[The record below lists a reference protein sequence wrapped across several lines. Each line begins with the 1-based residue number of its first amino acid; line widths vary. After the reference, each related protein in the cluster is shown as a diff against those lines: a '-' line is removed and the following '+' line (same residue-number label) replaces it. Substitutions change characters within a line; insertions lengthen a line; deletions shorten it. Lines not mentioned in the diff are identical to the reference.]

1 MKKIFTP
8 ILIALIVL
16 SLAFSGTVSAQ
27 AVITETDGQGHVLT
41 LAQYPERIA
50 CLYAFTGHVTAMLGR
65 GDDMV
70 AIVKGLKK
78 DKLLEKIAPQLS
90 SLPVPSAGGV
100 IHIESL
106 IKTRPDI
113 VFLKPETAGIDQE
126 VEKLKEFGLPYFS
139 AAYSDMQSQMTVIE
153 AMGRILNREQK
164 ATDFT
169 RYYRQAI
176 ARVKAKTDRIPEAD
190 KLPVYHAINEPF
202 RTDGPGT
209 LEADW
214 TGACNILNVSVG
226 KKLLEKKRN
235 KRFAGMEQILMWNPE
250 MIIANENQTAKKI
263 LSDPQWAPIKA
274 VKTGRVFTIP
284 VGISRWGHPGG
295 LETPLALLWTAKTA
309 YPDLFTDLDLDVEVR
324 QFYRRFFDLN
334 LDDPTIER
342 ILSGQGMRTTHSNN
356 EGR

>member
-1 MKKIFTP
+1 MKKIFIP
-8 ILIALIVL
+8 ILMIL
-16 SLAFSGTVSAQ
+16 SLACSGTVSAK
-27 AVITETDGQGHVLT
+27 AVVIETDGQGHTLT
-41 LAQYPERIA
+41 LERYPERIA

-65 GDDMV
+65 GEGMV

-78 DKLLEKIAPQLS
+78 DKLLGKIVPRLS
-90 SLPVPSAGGV
+90 SLPVPSAGGI

-113 VFLKPETAGIDQE
+113 VFLKPETAGIEQE
-126 VEKLKEFGLPYFS
+126 VEKLKQFGLPYFS
-139 AAYSDMQSQMTVIE
+139 AAYSDMQSQMAVIE
-153 AMGRILNREQK
+153 SMGRILNREQE
-164 ATDFT
+164 ATDFI
-169 RYYRQAI
+169 RYYREAI
-176 ARVKAKTDRIPEAD
+176 ARVKAKTNGIPAAD

-226 KKLLEKKRN
+226 KGLLKQKRN

-250 MIIANENQTAKKI
+250 MIIANENQTTQKI
-263 LSDPQWAPIKA
+263 LSDPQWTPIKA

-295 LETPLALLWTAKTA
+295 LETPLAILWTAKTA
-309 YPDLFTDLDLDVEVR
+309 YPDLFSDLDLKTEVR
-324 QFYRRFFDLN
+324 QFYRRFFKLN
-334 LDDPTIER
+334 LDTQTIGR
-342 ILSGQGMRTTHSNN
+342 ILCGQGMRTTHSDAS
-356 EGR
+356 GI

>member
-1 MKKIFTP
+1 MKKTSAL
-8 ILIALIVL
+8 ILIILGL
-16 SLAFSGTVSAQ
+16 TCSGTASVQ
-27 AVITETDGQGHVLT
+27 PVLTETDGQGHVLS
-41 LAQYPERIA
+41 LDRHPERIA

-65 GDDMV
+65 GSDMV

-78 DKLLEKIAPQLS
+78 DKLLGKIVPHLS

-113 VFLKPETAGIDQE
+113 VFLKPETESIAQE
-126 VEKLKEFGLPYFS
+126 VEKLKQFGLPYFS
-139 AAYSDMQSQMTVIE
+139 AAYSDMQSQMSVIE
-153 AMGRILNREQK
+153 AMGRILNKEKK
-164 ATDFT
+164 ALDYT

-176 ARVKAKTDRIPEAD
+176 ARVKDKTDRIADAD
-190 KLPVYHAINEPF
+190 KLSVYHAINEPF

-226 KKLLEKKRN
+226 KGLIEKNRN
-235 KRFAGMEQILMWNPE
+235 KRFAGMEQILMWDPA
-250 MIIANENQTAKKI
+250 MIIANEAQTAQKI

-274 VKTGRVFTIP
+274 VKKGRVFTIP

-295 LETPLALLWTAKTA
+295 LETPLAILWTAKTA
-309 YPDLFTDLDLDVEVR
+309 YPDLFTDLDLKTEVR
-324 QFYRRFFDLN
+324 QFYQRFFDLG
-334 LDDPTIER
+334 LDDPTIKR
-342 ILSGQGMRTTHSNN
+342 ILSGQGMRTTHINN
-356 EGR
+356 PGR

>member
-1 MKKIFTP
+1 MKKTSVL
-8 ILIALIVL
+8 ILVILG
-16 SLAFSGTVSAQ
+16 LACSGTASAKP
-27 AVITETDGQGHVLT
+27 AVTETDGQGHILT

-65 GDDMV
+65 GNDMV

-78 DKLLEKIAPQLS
+78 DKLLEKIVPQLS
-90 SLPVPSAGGV
+90 SLPVPSAGGI

-113 VFLKPETAGIDQE
+113 IFLKPETAGIDQE
-126 VEKLKEFGLPYFS
+126 VQKLNDFGLPYFS
-139 AAYSDMQSQMTVIE
+139 ASYSNMESQMTVVE
-153 AMGRILNREQK
+153 TMGRILDREKK
-164 ATDFT
+164 ASDFT

-176 ARVKAKTDRIPEAD
+176 ARVKERTDRIADAD
-190 KLPVYHAINEPF
+190 KLPVYHAINEAF

-214 TGACNILNVSVG
+214 TGACNVLNVSVG
-226 KKLLEKKRN
+226 KGLLEKKRN

-250 MIIANENQTAKKI
+250 MIIANEAKTTQKI

-274 VKTGRVFTIP
+274 VQTGRVFTIP

-295 LETPLALLWTAKTA
+295 LETPLAILWTAKIA
-309 YPDLFTDLDLDVEVR
+309 YPNLFNDLDLKIEVR
-324 QFYRRFFDLN
+324 QFYLRFFDLT

-342 ILSGQGMRTTHSNN
+342 ILSGKGMRTTH
-356 EGR
+356 

>member
-1 MKKIFTP
+1 MKKILTP

-16 SLAFSGTVSAQ
+16 GTASAQ

-65 GDDMV
+65 GEDMV

-78 DKLLEKIAPQLS
+78 DKLLGQIVPQLS
-90 SLPVPSAGGV
+90 SLPVPSAGGI

-126 VEKLKEFGLPYFS
+126 VEKLREFCLPYFS
-139 AAYSDMQSQMTVIE
+139 AAYSDMATQMAVIE
-153 AMGRILNREQK
+153 AMGRILNQEQK
-164 ATDFT
+164 ASDYT

-176 ARVKAKTDRIPEAD
+176 ARVKAKTDRIPEAN

-226 KKLLEKKRN
+226 KNLLEKKRN

-250 MIIANENQTAKKI
+250 MIIANENQTARNI

-295 LETPLALLWTAKTA
+295 LETPLAILWTAKTA

-356 EGR
+356 EER

>member
-1 MKKIFTP
+1 MKKTSAL
-8 ILIALIVL
+8 ILIILGL
-16 SLAFSGTVSAQ
+16 SCSGTVSAKP
-27 AVITETDGQGHVLT
+27 VLTEPDGQGHILT
-41 LAQYPERIA
+41 LDRYPERIA

-78 DKLLEKIAPQLS
+78 DKLLGKIVPRLS
-90 SLPVPSAGGV
+90 SLPVPSAGGI

-113 VFLKPETAGIDQE
+113 VFLKPETAGIAQE
-126 VEKLKEFGLPYFS
+126 VEKLDQFGLPYFS
-139 AAYSDMQSQMTVIE
+139 AAYSDMKSQMCVIE
-153 AMGRILNREQK
+153 TMGRILNREKK
-164 ATDFT
+164 ASDFT
-169 RYYRQAI
+169 RYYKQAI
-176 ARVKAKTDRIPEAD
+176 ARVKEKTDKISEAD

-214 TGACNILNVSVG
+214 TEACNILNVSVG
-226 KKLLEKKRN
+226 KGLVEKKRN
-235 KRFAGMEQILMWNPE
+235 KRFAGMEQILMWNPA
-250 MIIANENQTAKKI
+250 MIIANEAQTAQKI

-295 LETPLALLWTAKTA
+295 LETPLAILWTAKTA
-309 YPDLFTDLDLDVEVR
+309 YPGLFTDLDLKTEVR
-324 QFYRRFFDLN
+324 QFYLRFFDLN

-356 EGR
+356 LGL